1 MPRRSPRARR
11 LQDLKRVLGV
21 PPCEKVEE
29 EVSPAEENQQEE
41 PLEERAWS
49 PDLEAAVCG
58 PTARQ
63 GELTKVAVAEEG

>member
-1 MPRRSPRARR
+1 MPRRSPRTRR

-29 EVSPAEENQQEE
+29 VSSAEENQSEE